1 MLKHHI
7 ATAYTPSQ
15 ITALIATH
23 QPDWQVC
30 FLNNAHR
37 PVIGICPKVAWT
49 ASFDDGL
56 SLHKKTR
63 QDDEIGSLD
72 EQRYPSTYDDWQHEL
87 MMYADQASAYA
98 RGDDCTDH
106 GSYVHGFMGF
116 IGYDI
121 SAHQLNHQITIKP
134 HQPCGYLAHYDMY
147 LQPVEGGYDFV
158 GMGSCSEFFQ
168 QIYHQ
173 LCKLLCRPL
182 PTASPVDFQ
191 PTWTQAEYVKAFER
205 TQNYLKAG
213 DTYQINLTQKWHA
226 DACDLANHLPN
237 LHHAMNAPFAGFLK
251 LGEFELLSVS
261 PELFFEFQKTDGKI
275 HLITKPI
282 KGTRPRHADPI
293 MDDKLRQALINS
305 EKDISEN
312 LMIVDLL
319 RNDLGKYAQIGT
331 VKTPKRF
338 AIESFKNVHHM
349 VSTVTATLSDAH
361 PITVLFGSLPAGSI
375 TGAPKKRACEIIHE
389 LEASPRGAYCGTMG
403 YLNFDG
409 TGNWN
414 VLIRTLQKWQKCEIW
429 AGGGITIKSDASE
442 EYQECQ
448 DKIGTILAQISTPK

>member
-1 MLKHHI
+1 MLKHHF
-7 ATAYTPSQ
+7 ATTYTPSQ

-23 QPDWQVC
+23 HPDWQVC

-49 ASFDDGL
+49 ATFDKNL
-56 SLHKKTR
+56 YIHKKTR
-63 QDDEIGSLD
+63 QVHGAKRAN
-72 EQRYPSTYDDWQHEL
+72 EQRYPSTYDNWQHEL
-87 MMYADQASAYA
+87 MAYADQMNL
-98 RGDDCTDH
+98 DDYHH
-106 GSYVHGFMGF
+106 GLTHRSYVHGFMGF
-116 IGYDI
+116 IGYDL
-121 SAHQLNHQITIKP
+121 SAHQLNHQIAIKP
-134 HQPCGYLAHYDMY
+134 NQPCGYLAHYDIY
-147 LQPVEGGYDFV
+147 LQPIKGGYDLI
-158 GMGSCSEFFQ
+158 GMGVCSEFFQ
-168 QIYHQ
+168 RITHQ
-173 LCKLLCRPL
+173 LSGLLCRCL
-182 PTASPVDFQ
+182 PTASPIDFQ
-191 PTWTQAEYVKAFER
+191 PIWTKAKYAKAFYQ
-205 TQNYLKAG
+205 TQEYLKAG

-226 DACDLANHLPN
+226 HLDRLANHLPD
-237 LHHAMNAPFAGFLK
+237 LQDTMNAPFAGFLQ
-251 LGEFELLSVS
+251 LGEFELLSIS
-261 PELFFEFQKTDGKI
+261 PELFFEFQKTNGKI

-282 KGTRPRHADPI
+282 KGTRPRHADPMI
-293 MDDKLRQALINS
+293 DDELKQSLANS

-349 VSTVTATLSDAH
+349 VSTVTATLSDTH

-389 LEASPRGAYCGTMG
+389 LETSPRGAYCGTMG

-409 TGNWN
+409 TGSWN
-414 VLIRTLQKWQKCEIW
+414 VLIRTLQKWQECEIW
-429 AGGGITIKSDASE
+429 AGGGITIKSNVDD

-448 DKIGTILAQISTPK
+448 DKIGTILAKISQPK